1 MAKCIVDKGTLDAMT
16 LNPEVQISVGTRVD
30 NIVEKYRNTL
40 SSLLSS
46 ERGIFMITSCNWTR
60 DELMSW
66 FHEKKFFS
74 GTTKSCRLRFK
85 EQIEH
90 ASYTFGGSSGQ
101 LVTTLIFLLEPI

>member
-1 MAKCIVDKGTLDAMT
+1 MT
-16 LNPEVQISVGTRVD
+16 LNPEVQTPAGARVD

-46 ERGIFMITSCNWTR
+46 ESGIFMITSCNWTR
-60 DELMSW
+60 AELMSW
-66 FHEKKFFS
+66 FHDKKFFS
-74 GTTKSCRLRFK
+74 GTTKSCRLQFK

-101 LVTTLIFLLEPI
+101 LVTTLVFSLEPI